1 MTFRPPVRDLTFA
14 FSQVAGLDQLAS
26 LFPEFDLETL
36 EAVLEAAA
44 DLAAGVLAPLNRIG
58 DTVGAKFENGRVI
71 SAPGFPEAYKTFV
84 EGGWNG
90 LSADPAFGGQGLPR
104 AAALAVFEMIS
115 AANMSFGLAPM
126 LTLGAIEALSA
137 HGSDRQKAL
146 YLPHLTTGEWSGTM
160 NLTEPQ
166 AGSDLALVRTKAEPD
181 GKGGYL
187 LTGQKIYITW
197 GDHDC
202 AENIVHLVLAR
213 LPDAPPGVK
222 GISLFLAPKRLV
234 DEGGRLGVA
243 NALRPGGI
251 EHKLG
256 IHASPTCTMLF
267 EGAHAELIGAP
278 NQGLACMF
286 TMMNSARLNVG
297 IQGVAIAER
306 AYQHALTYA
315 QERRQGKSA
324 WSSAATAAIIDQPDV
339 RRMLAL
345 MKAKIEA
352 GRAICLSTAVAADV
366 AELSLDPAVRAAAR
380 LREDLFTPIAK
391 AWCTDVGVEVASLG
405 VQVHGG
411 MGFVEETGAAQHYRD
426 ARIAPIYEGT
436 NGIQALDLAG
446 RKLSEGEGEAVR
458 QLVADMRQTLGVLEG
473 GSLADL
479 GARLLAGVAAVE
491 TATAWL
497 LPRRGAPD
505 ALAGATAYLK
515 LMGDV
520 VGGWMLAKGALAA
533 ASGPEADLRAA
544 LARTYADQVLTG
556 APGLAEA
563 ATAGASALEQLS
575 ATVLAA

>member
-14 FSQVAGLDQLAS
+14 LSQVAGLEQLTS
-26 LFPEFDLETL
+26 LFPEFDRETL
-36 EAVLEAAA
+36 EVILEAAG

-58 DTVGAKFENGRVI
+58 DTVGARFENGRVI
-71 SAPGFPEAYKTFV
+71 AAPGFAEAYKTFV

-146 YLPHLTTGEWSGTM
+146 YLPHLATGEWSGTM

-166 AGSDLALVRTKAEPD
+166 AGSDLSLVGAKAEPD
-181 GKGGYL
+181 GMGGYR

-202 AENIVHLVLAR
+202 AENIIHLVLAR

-234 DEGGRLGVA
+234 DEEGRLGVA

-297 IQGVAIAER
+297 SQGVAIAER
-306 AYQHALTYA
+306 AYQHALAYA
-315 QERRQGKSA
+315 QDRRQGKSP
-324 WSSAATAAIIDQPDV
+324 WSTAATAAIIDQPDV

-366 AELSLDPAVRAAAR
+366 AQLSPDPALKAAAR

-426 ARIAPIYEGT
+426 ARIAPIYEGA
-436 NGIQALDLAG
+436 NGIQAMDLAG

-458 QLVADMRQTLGVLEG
+458 QLVADMRQTLAALEA
-473 GSLADL
+473 SPLADL
-479 GARLLAGVAAVE
+479 SARLAVGLAAVE
-491 TATAWL
+491 TATAWMT
-497 LPRRGAPD
+497 PRRGTPD

-533 ASGPEADLRAA
+533 AGGPDADLRAA
-544 LARTYADQVLTG
+544 LARIYADQVLSG
-556 APGLAEA
+556 ASGLAEA
-563 ATAGASALEQLS
+563 ATAGAGALAQLS

>member
-1 MTFRPPVRDLTFA
+1 
-14 FSQVAGLDQLAS
+14 
-26 LFPEFDLETL
+26 
-36 EAVLEAAA
+36 
-44 DLAAGVLAPLNRIG
+44 
-58 DTVGAKFENGRVI
+58 
-71 SAPGFPEAYKTFV
+71 
-84 EGGWNG
+84 
-90 LSADPAFGGQGLPR
+90 
-104 AAALAVFEMIS
+104 
-115 AANMSFGLAPM
+115 
-126 LTLGAIEALSA
+126 
-137 HGSDRQKAL
+137 
-146 YLPHLTTGEWSGTM
+146 M

-166 AGSDLALVRTKAEPD
+166 AGSDLALLRTKAEPD
-181 GKGGYL
+181 GAGGYR

-202 AENIVHLVLAR
+202 AENIIHLVLAR

-222 GISLFLAPKRLV
+222 GLSLFLSPKRLV
-234 DEGGRLGVA
+234 DDQGRLGVA

-306 AYQHALTYA
+306 AYQQALAFA
-315 QERRQGKSA
+315 QERRQGRSP
-324 WSSAATAAIIDQPDV
+324 WSPASTAAIIDQPDV

-345 MKAKIEA
+345 MRAKIEA

-366 AELSLDPAVRAAAR
+366 AQLSCDPAVKASAR

-436 NGIQALDLAG
+436 NGIQAMDLAG
-446 RKLSEGEGEAVR
+446 RKLSDGEGEAVR
-458 QLVADMRQTLGVLEG
+458 ELVADIARTSSALAQGP
-473 GSLADL
+473 LADI
-479 GARLLAGVAAVE
+479 GARLSSGIQAIE
-491 TATAWL
+491 TATAWMM
-497 LPRRGAPD
+497 PRRGAPD
-505 ALAGATAYLK
+505 ALAGASAYLK

-533 ASGPEADLRAA
+533 ADGPEASLRAA
-544 LARTYADQVLTG
+544 LAKIYADQVLSG

-563 ATAGASALEQLS
+563 ATAGAGALERLS
-575 ATVLAA
+575 APVLAA